1 MTELPLTHLYQ
12 APRRPR
18 GDKPPLLIL
27 LHGVGS
33 NERDLFGL
41 AGEMDER
48 FAVVSARAPHERFPG
63 SYAWFEVQVRAGSNF
78 VIDEAMWRE
87 SLKLVTE
94 FISQAVE
101 AYGADPTR
109 VYLAGFSQGAI
120 MSLCIMLT
128 RPRVLAGVVAMSG
141 RLLPEV
147 VPMASPSSELAGFPL
162 LVVHGVND
170 PVIPIRYGQEI
181 REFLEQLPV
190 ELTYQ
195 EFPMAHEVSGQS
207 LRLASAWLTAR
218 LDRQPPR

>member
-1 MTELPLTHLYQ
+1 MTELPLTHLYL
-12 APRRPR
+12 APRRPPV
-18 GDKPPLLIL
+18 DQPPLLIL

-33 NERDLFGL
+33 NEHDLFGP

-48 FAVVSARAPHERFPG
+48 FAVVSARAPFERFPG
-63 SYAWFEVQVRAGSNF
+63 SYAWFEVQVRTGGNF
-78 VIDEAMWRE
+78 VIEEAMWRE
-87 SLKLVTE
+87 SLEMLIE
-94 FISQAVE
+94 FIGQAVE

-120 MSLCIMLT
+120 MSLCVMLT
-128 RPRVLAGVVAMSG
+128 RHELLAGIVAMSG

-147 VPMASPSSELAGFPL
+147 RPMAGPSAELAGFPV

-170 PVIPIRYGQEI
+170 AMIPVRYGQET

-190 ELTYQ
+190 DLTYQ

-207 LRLASAWLTAR
+207 LRLASEWLTTR
-218 LDRQPPR
+218 LDR